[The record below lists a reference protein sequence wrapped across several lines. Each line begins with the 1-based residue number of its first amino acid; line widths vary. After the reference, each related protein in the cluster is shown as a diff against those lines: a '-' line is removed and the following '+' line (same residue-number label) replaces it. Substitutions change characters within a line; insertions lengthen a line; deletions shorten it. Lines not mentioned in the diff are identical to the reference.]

1 MTDTKDTKDTKDKFD
16 LSQDLYELNKKLN
29 ECKSVQEMLGV
40 IESFKFYL
48 MTQLKHDKGSSNGW
62 LTKLGDNIMGYLK
75 S

>member
-1 MTDTKDTKDTKDKFD
+1 MTDKPKDNQVDFSK
-16 LSQDLYELNKKLN
+16 DLYEFNKKLN